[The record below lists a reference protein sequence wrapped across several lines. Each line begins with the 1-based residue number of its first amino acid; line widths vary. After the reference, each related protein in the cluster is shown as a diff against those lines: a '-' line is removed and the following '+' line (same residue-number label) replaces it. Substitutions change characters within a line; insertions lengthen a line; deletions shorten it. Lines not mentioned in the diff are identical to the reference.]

1 MGAAGVTAGD
11 EAAKRRAASA
21 TAGNAVRPTATSTGR
36 IAVSVVAVLAT
47 AVTLGGLRLSPASS
61 AARRHAL
68 AAAASA
74 LDAVR
79 IFPAIRVIRS
89 TAAGPAAGL
98 TPAQISTAY
107 NTGPLTAAGIDGAGQ
122 TIVVVDS
129 FGSPTISRDLASFDS
144 YFGLPAPPSLRVIQ
158 PAGPVPAYQPTSDRS
173 GWASETTLDVEWA
186 HVMAPAAR
194 IVLVE
199 TPTSENEG
207 TTGFPQ
213 IVAAE
218 KYVLRHRLGEVISQ
232 SFAATEQTF
241 SSKALLRLRSPYQ
254 MAATDNVTVLAATGD
269 EGATAY
275 TYSMRTLYTTR
286 AVSWPATDPLVTAV
300 GGTQLDLR
308 SNGSRRKPDV
318 AWSDSGGGRSI
329 FFARPSYQYRI
340 RAVTGDHRGV
350 PDVSMDGSCQS
361 TVAVYASFPGSS
373 PGHWSSACGTSVA
386 TPLFAGLVALADQ
399 MAGHSLGLLNPTLY
413 AMAAAHDRGIVD
425 IRTGSNTLVF
435 RQGGREHTVRGF
447 AARKGYDLVSGVG
460 TVNAAYFVPELAGRP
475 G

>member
-1 MGAAGVTAGD
+1 M
-11 EAAKRRAASA
+11 
-21 TAGNAVRPTATSTGR
+21 
-36 IAVSVVAVLAT
+36 AVLAT
-47 AVTLGGLRLSPASS
+47 AVSVGGLRPGPATT
-61 AARRHAL
+61 AARRHASS
-68 AAAASA
+68 AAASP
-74 LDAVR
+74 LNVVR
-79 IFPAIRVIRS
+79 IFPALRVVRS

-98 TPAQISTAY
+98 TPAQVSAAY
-107 NTGPLTAAGIDGAGQ
+107 NTGPLTASGIDGAGQ

-129 FGSPTISRDLASFDS
+129 FGSPTIARDLAGFDS
-144 YFGLPAPPSLRVIQ
+144 YFRLPAPPSLRVIQ
-158 PAGPVPAYQPTSDRS
+158 PAGPVPAYQPTPDRS

-194 IVLVE
+194 IVVVE

-213 IVAAE
+213 IVTAE

-241 SSKALLRLRSPYQ
+241 SSKKALLRLRSPYQ
-254 MAATDNVTVLAATGD
+254 LAARDRVTVLAATGD
-269 EGATAY
+269 DGATAY
-275 TYSMRTLYTTR
+275 TYSMRTFYTTR

-300 GGTQLDLR
+300 GGTQLYLR

-318 AWSDSGGGRSI
+318 AWSDSGGGQSI
-329 FFARPSYQYRI
+329 FFARPSYQYRV

-361 TVAVYASFPGSS
+361 AVAVYASFPGSS
-373 PGHWSSACGTSVA
+373 PSHWSSVCGTSVA

-413 AMAAAHDRGIVD
+413 AMAAARDRGIVD
-425 IRTGSNTLVF
+425 IRRGSNTLTF
-435 RQGGREHTVRGF
+435 LQGGREHTVRGF

-460 TVNAAYFVPELAGRP
+460 TVDAAYFVPELARRSG
-475 G
+475 